1 MSMSCLGFYS
11 IILHNSSNQREPEH
25 YNIQWQID
33 WSHYIVLSVRR
44 CLWLLIT
51 SSSYNPLQRPVSA
64 FIHVHPSFAV
74 EFVAKN
80 SVFYPN
86 SHSGHIMLMPI
97 RNSSRYDVC
106 SVMEVKDMSDVT
118 KRYIARMNIGS
129 AVETR
134 GSTD

>member
-1 MSMSCLGFYS
+1 
-11 IILHNSSNQREPEH
+11 
-25 YNIQWQID
+25 
-33 WSHYIVLSVRR
+33 
-44 CLWLLIT
+44 
-51 SSSYNPLQRPVSA
+51 
-64 FIHVHPSFAV
+64 
-74 EFVAKN
+74 
-80 SVFYPN
+80 
-86 SHSGHIMLMPI
+86 MLMPI